1 MSPELIRAADAALLV
16 CGARASAL
24 LYPNREHPPTPEDR
38 AVLAA
43 EFRRDLVALRDQI
56 DGWLRSDHDVHART
70 DGGGR

>member
-1 MSPELIRAADAALLV
+1 MSPEIIRAADAALLV

-24 LYPNREHPPTPEDR
+24 LHPNREHPPTAADQ
-38 AVLAA
+38 AALTA
-43 EFRRDLVALRDQI
+43 EFRKGLADLRDHI